1 MSKRSFRRCSD
12 PGIRHSSATDIP
24 RNCASRCHHMCPVAR
39 VCDAQIARETVN
51 VTSLIQM
58 TSSTCIC
65 FLRQRRQ
72 RLQGRCRL
80 LVLVSC
86 SESHGT
92 AQIPGVV
99 PAEQGLLHRPVSAA
113 MVLIR
118 KCGIHGIQGLYGIRR
133 LRTRR
138 QGIWL
143 QCRARSARMDS
154 RCSIRRPRKK
164 LATKEGRAWDPA
176 VTDVG
181 E

>member
-65 FLRQRRQ
+65 FLRQRRL

-118 KCGIHGIQGLYGIRR
+118 KCDIHGIQGILAYVGYGRDGKVYGCSAG
-133 LRTRR
+133 L
-138 QGIWL
+138 
-143 QCRARSARMDS
+143 AR
-154 RCSIRRPRKK
+154 P
-164 LATKEGRAWDPA
+164 AWIAGAASD
-176 VTDVG
+176 G
-181 E
+181 QERS